1 MSYTATLYT
10 VTADER
16 TVTKTLPIGGT
27 SYNINF
33 KLGKNKMNPVIEIQM
48 DPSTA
53 NYSTV
58 QNLNYMKL
66 EGTGRK
72 TRYYFIDGVETSRTG
87 LTRFTCREDVLM
99 TWNSEI
105 KGLTATL
112 DRSETI
118 FNGYLPDSEYSSL
131 GYRQVAIQL
140 FPKGLTDDEY
150 ILITTG

>member
-10 VTADER
+10 LNVDER
-16 TVTKTLPIGGT
+16 NVTKTMPVGAA
-27 SYNINF
+27 SYEINF

-48 DPSTA
+48 DPASA
-53 NYSTV
+53 AYASV
-58 QNLNYMKL
+58 QELNYLKL

-72 TRYYFIDGVETSRTG
+72 TRYYFIDQVETTRTG

-99 TWNSEI
+99 TWNAEI
-105 KGLTATL
+105 KGLNATL

-118 FNGYLPDSEYSSL
+118 FNGYIPDDQYSAKEY
-131 GYRQVAIQL
+131 RAIAMKV
-140 FPKGLTDDEY
+140 FPEGLYDDNY

>member
-10 VTADER
+10 ITVDER
-16 TVTKTLPIGGT
+16 VVTKTLPIDGT
-27 SYNINF
+27 PYTINF

-53 NYSTV
+53 AYSTV

-72 TRYYFIDGVETSRTG
+72 TRYYFIDGVETTRTG

-99 TWNSEI
+99 TWNAEI

-118 FNGYLPDSEYSSL
+118 FNGYLPDSDYNAKEY
-131 GYRQVAIQL
+131 RAIAVKV
-140 FPKGLTDDEY
+140 FPNGLYDDNY

>member
-1 MSYTATLYT
+1 MSYTVTLYSLN
-10 VTADER
+10 VDER
-16 TVTKTLPIGGT
+16 NVTKALPVGAA
-27 SYNINF
+27 SYEINF

-48 DPSTA
+48 NPSTA
-53 NYSTV
+53 AYAAV

-72 TRYYFIDGVETSRTG
+72 TRYYFIDKVETTRTG
-87 LTRFTCREDVLM
+87 LTRFNCREDVLM

-105 KGLTATL
+105 KALTATL

-118 FNGYLPDSEYSSL
+118 FNGYLPDSDYNAK
-131 GYRQVAIQL
+131 GYRAIVAKE
-140 FPKGLTDDEY
+140 FPQGLTTDSY